1 MDTPPIRSWGTGR
14 SRCQATGPARR
25 ARARARVALAT
36 ALVPAL
42 ASLASCT
49 QDVARDPGLPT
60 GVGDVAVGLVAAPDC
75 DQLVHT
81 TRDELLATVDQLEAQ
96 RDAMG
101 ATEDMAGSAERS
113 IASADAAAPT
123 TAAAAEGSGTA
134 GSDTAQGSGTVV
146 AGTNNQEAGV
156 DEADLAKTDGRRL
169 VTVVDGV
176 LRVTVLDDAPAIDGR
191 LDLPGGQAGTL
202 FLRGDEAFVIGDAWS
217 GTVDPLEDGATGTT
231 VLEGDTNEG
240 DMVVPG
246 TVADGE
252 DARASG
258 GPISG
263 TSLTRVDL
271 SDPASPEVVESARVE
286 GNVVASRMIDGTV
299 RVVVRSTPVA
309 TQQLWWTDPSAARST
324 VAGLDAEDLLPRW
337 SVDDGDAGPL
347 GGCDDVLTV
356 PAPSD
361 GTGGTGRTGGTG
373 TTLAGRAGASVAPQ
387 PADFERVTV
396 LTVGDTLADLQPV
409 TVAGGAETV
418 YASTSRLFVTT
429 TAWTA
434 EGPATAVHRFDL
446 TGTGPAAYT
455 GSGVVPGALLDQ
467 YSLSERGDDLRLVT
481 TTETVGPLTDLPAGG
496 VSGPDVGAAEVRAM
510 PSSEGRLAVLRPTG
524 DGTLAEV
531 GHVEDLGVGER
542 VQSVRFLDDLAY
554 VVTFRRTDPLYAV
567 DLSDPTAP
575 TVLGELKIPGFSEYL
590 HPLGDGRL
598 LGVGRDADPATGM
611 DRGFKVS
618 LFDVTEPTAPRELDT
633 VVTADAWSPVSD
645 DAHAFTWD
653 PVRAQAVIP
662 LEHAGGF
669 DTPVSSCPPD
679 VMCTVPQVEQPVGRP
694 PGAVVIGVEGDS
706 LVQRGEVTH
715 VQEGGPWATILRS
728 LVVDDTLWTVSSA
741 GLGRTPAATPTT
753 VDLLEY

>member
-1 MDTPPIRSWGTGR
+1 MPIG
-14 SRCQATGPARR
+14 
-25 ARARARVALAT
+25 
-36 ALVPAL
+36 
-42 ASLASCT
+42 
-49 QDVARDPGLPT
+49 
-60 GVGDVAVGLVAAPDC
+60 
-75 DQLVHT
+75 
-81 TRDELLATVDQLEAQ
+81 
-96 RDAMG
+96 
-101 ATEDMAGSAERS
+101 
-113 IASADAAAPT
+113 
-123 TAAAAEGSGTA
+123 
-134 GSDTAQGSGTVV
+134 
-146 AGTNNQEAGV
+146 
-156 DEADLAKTDGRRL
+156 
-169 VTVVDGV
+169 
-176 LRVTVLDDAPAIDGR
+176 
-191 LDLPGGQAGTL
+191 
-202 FLRGDEAFVIGDAWS
+202 
-217 GTVDPLEDGATGTT
+217 
-231 VLEGDTNEG
+231 
-240 DMVVPG
+240 
-246 TVADGE
+246 
-252 DARASG
+252 
-258 GPISG
+258 G

-271 SDPASPEVVESARVE
+271 SDPAAPEVVESARVE

-309 TQQLWWTDPSAARST
+309 TEQLWWTEPSAARSS
-324 VAGLDAEDLLPRW
+324 VAALDAEDLLPRW

-347 GGCDDVLTV
+347 GGCEDVLTV
-356 PAPSD
+356 PAPS
-361 GTGGTGRTGGTG
+361 GGGGTD
-373 TTLAGRAGASVAPQ
+373 TTLAGGAGTSVAPQ

-396 LTVGDTLADLQPV
+396 LTVGDTLAGMQPV

-418 YASTSRLFVTT
+418 YASTARLFVTT

-446 TGTGPAAYT
+446 AGTGPATYT

-496 VSGPDVGAAEVRAM
+496 ASGADVGAAEVRAM

-554 VVTFRRTDPLYAV
+554 VVTFRRTDPLYAI

-618 LFDVTEPTAPRELDT
+618 LFDVTDPTAPRELDT
-633 VVTADAWSPVSD
+633 IVTADAWSPVSD

-679 VMCTVPQVEQPVGRP
+679 VMCTVPPVEQPVGRP
-694 PGAVVIGVEGDS
+694 PGAVVIGVDGDS

-715 VQEGGPWATILRS
+715 VQEGGPWAPILRS